1 MPWSGKSFGSRHNHK
16 LSGAGAAKAASI
28 ANAVLKRSGDEGMA
42 IAVANKKVAG
52 MRKRG
57 RISDKAHERMESRS
71 KERSEIARKP
81 KRSAGLDGVRDVD
94 AATA

>member
-28 ANAVLKRSGDEGMA
+28 ANAILKDSGDEGKA
-42 IAVANKKVAG
+42 IRIANSKVAG

-57 RISDKAHERMESRS
+57 RISDKAHAKHSRFD
-71 KERSEIARKP
+71 
-81 KRSAGLDGVRDVD
+81 KRSAGLDSDRDVD